1 MSKTKIII
9 LISIILVICGL
20 GTTIGI
26 LNNKLEKTKNELLI
40 STNNNKAYV
49 LENDSLNNKN
59 IQYQFTIDDLEY
71 SNDSIIKILN
81 KTRKDL
87 KIKDKYIHELEY
99 IASLSQK
106 KDTVILKDTI
116 FLNNT
121 CIDTSL
127 TDKWSSL
134 SLHLEYPNII
144 AADYSFKNETVVA
157 TATKKV
163 TVKPPKKCAFLRWF
177 QKKQKII
184 EIEVKQLNP
193 YCENKNYKSVKIIK

>member
-9 LISIILVICGL
+9 LIATILVICGL
-20 GTTIGI
+20 GVTIGY
-26 LNNKLEKTKNELLI
+26 LNNKLEETENELLI
-40 STNNNKAYV
+40 SSNNNKAYAI
-49 LENDSLNNKN
+49 ENDSLNNIN
-59 IQYQFTIDDLEY
+59 IQYQFTIDELEY
-71 SNDSIIKILN
+71 SNDSIIKKLN
-81 KTRKDL
+81 DTRKVL
-87 KIKDKYIHELEY
+87 KIKNKYIHELEY

-106 KDTVILKDTI
+106 KDTVVLKDTI

-121 CIDTSL
+121 CVDTVIA
-127 TDKWSSL
+127 DHWSSL

-144 AADYSFKNETVVA
+144 ATDYSFNNETVVT

-193 YCENKNYKSVKIIK
+193 YCINKNYKSIKIIK